1 MGAANLIRLL
11 ALAAIWGA
19 SFLFIRV
26 AVPALGAVPLMALR
40 VAIAASFLAV
50 VARMLARPLAL
61 RRNARYYLVLGA
73 LNSALPFVLFA
84 FAAKTLTAS
93 LMSILNATA
102 PAFGAVLGAVVA
114 RKTPSM
120 RTLAGLVV
128 GVSGVAVLTG
138 AGSNA
143 AQGDAGMAIAA
154 VLCAAC
160 CYAGA
165 GQYARSAGGAV
176 EPFNAAHGSMW
187 AAALLLV
194 PLAPFVA
201 PVRPVAAGI
210 WLAVV
215 VLGLACTGVAYL
227 IYFRLLREV
236 GPTSALTVTFLIPV
250 FGVLWGAI
258 FLGEP
263 VGWNMLAGAV
273 LVLAGTALVTGFD
286 PRALAGR
293 RAGARAGAG
302 PTR

>member
-50 VARMLARPLAL
+50 VARVLARPLAL
-61 RRNARYYLVLGA
+61 RRHARYYLVLGA

-138 AGSNA
+138 AGPNA
-143 AQGDAGMAIAA
+143 AQGEAGLAIAA

-160 CYAGA
+160 CYAAA
-165 GQYARSAGGAV
+165 GRYARSAGGAV

-286 PRALAGR
+286 PRALARR
-293 RAGARAGAG
+293 RAGARGGAG
-302 PTR
+302 PAR